1 MAELRLLLADGVP
14 PRVLVVEDEALIALD
29 IEIMLQSL
37 GCVVVGPAA
46 TVAEALRVLVAEDAP
61 DAAIL
66 DVNLGHEQV
75 FPVADRL
82 VECQVPFVFLTGY
95 SPDILPSRHRARP
108 VESKPCRAEALA
120 RLLAPVLVVR

>member
-46 TVAEALRVLVAEDAP
+46 TVAQALHALAGGAP

-66 DVNLGHEQV
+66 DVNLGHEQA

-82 VECQVPFVFLTGY
+82 VECHVPFVFLTGY
-95 SPDILPSRHRARP
+95 SPDILPSRHRSRP
-108 VESKPCRAEALA
+108 VASKPCRAEALA
-120 RLLAPVLVVR
+120 RLLAPVLAVR

>member
-1 MAELRLLLADGVP
+1 MAERRLLKADGIP

-29 IEIMLQSL
+29 IETTLRSL
-37 GCVVVGPAA
+37 GCVVVGPVA
-46 TVAEALRVLVAEDAP
+46 TVEQALRALVVGWP

-82 VECQVPFVFLTGY
+82 AERNVPFMFLTGY

-108 VESKPCRAEALA
+108 VASKPCRAEALA
-120 RLLAPVLVVR
+120 RLLAPVLDVR